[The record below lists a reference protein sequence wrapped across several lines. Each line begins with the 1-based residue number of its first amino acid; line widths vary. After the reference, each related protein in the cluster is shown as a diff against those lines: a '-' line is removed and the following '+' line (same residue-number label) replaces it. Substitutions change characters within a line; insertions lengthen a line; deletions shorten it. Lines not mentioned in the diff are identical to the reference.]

1 MSFKYG
7 ATTASAG
14 YGIAKVVK
22 AVPSASRP
30 GWLSLSAVASATY
43 LAPQALQGGYNS
55 SRNSP
60 GFSNTPFAP
69 GSGGQGDS
77 GSASSIMEFIS
88 DEQQLVFACI
98 IFCGVALLMF
108 VRILLNLAWLRF
120 GDRILSRIA
129 DRPLLMRLYRCYSIS
144 SVAMI
149 IIMSL
154 IILYSLAFTFISYI
168 VSTNYL
174 YHYGATLW
182 LLRDLFWVFLYSYPF
197 SVESTLLNEKIT
209 FQKFLINSVVFS
221 VGYKVNIT
229 H

>member
-1 MSFKYG
+1 
-7 ATTASAG
+7 
-14 YGIAKVVK
+14 
-22 AVPSASRP
+22 
-30 GWLSLSAVASATY
+30 
-43 LAPQALQGGYNS
+43 
-55 SRNSP
+55 
-60 GFSNTPFAP
+60 
-69 GSGGQGDS
+69 
-77 GSASSIMEFIS
+77 
-88 DEQQLVFACI
+88 
-98 IFCGVALLMF
+98 
-108 VRILLNLAWLRF
+108 
-120 GDRILSRIA
+120 
-129 DRPLLMRLYRCYSIS
+129 MRLYRRYSIS

-197 SVESTLLNEKIT
+197 SVESTLLNEKIP